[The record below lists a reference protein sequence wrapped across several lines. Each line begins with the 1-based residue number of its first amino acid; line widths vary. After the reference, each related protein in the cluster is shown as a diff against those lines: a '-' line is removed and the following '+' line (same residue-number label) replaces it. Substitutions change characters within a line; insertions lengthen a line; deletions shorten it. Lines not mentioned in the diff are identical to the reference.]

1 LRVGEIRISIDSVR
15 WLIYRA
21 AWLWSRGEIQ
31 AAELLSLEAKHRA
44 IDNAVMTMDKA
55 AQVAGSSAF
64 WADSAMARFF
74 RDMRIHTLHE
84 NLDKTAA
91 TIGKYYLG
99 QEFDTT
105 ARL

>member
-1 LRVGEIRISIDSVR
+1 MS
-15 WLIYRA
+15 
-21 AWLWSRGEIQ
+21 
-31 AAELLSLEAKHRA
+31 
-44 IDNAVMTMDKA
+44 
-55 AQVAGSSAF
+55 
-64 WADSAMARFF
+64 RFF

-84 NLDKTAA
+84 NLDKTVA